1 MILKKE
7 GILMQMVVQMSNID
21 KYVKDPVKQAYELE
35 VEEGRKKYSYPP
47 LLTRKEL
54 AEIFQVQLSTVSN
67 LTDIPGFPKF
77 EHIRARYPRDQVFRW
92 IEENSTYLD
101 QVAPNRKFRK

>member
-1 MILKKE
+1 MGSI
-7 GILMQMVVQMSNID
+7 MTVQVPDID
-21 KYVKDPVKQAYELE
+21 KYVKDLIRQAYELG

-47 LLTRKEL
+47 LLTRKDL

-101 QVAPNRKFRK
+101 QVAPNRKFGKGGDRK

>member
-1 MILKKE
+1 MTM
-7 GILMQMVVQMSNID
+7 GIVTLQIPDID
-21 KYVKDPVKQAYELE
+21 NYVKDLVRQAYELG
-35 VEEGRKKYSYPP
+35 VEEGREKYSYPP
-47 LLTRKEL
+47 LLTRKDL

-92 IEENSTYLD
+92 IEENSTYLE
-101 QVAPNRKFRK
+101 QMIPNRKDCKK